1 MFKMIYEL
9 SMLAA
14 EAQQAIWLRTIKLS
28 AGGSAAGRE
37 AELMVTEK
45 LAAAQQAFSSLAAA
59 ASAIGIVRAYRSKVR
74 LNVRRLSRR

>member
-1 MFKMIYEL
+1 MFKIFYEL

-14 EAQQAIWLRTIKLS
+14 EAQQAIWLRTIRLS

-37 AELMVTEK
+37 AQLMVTEK
-45 LAAAQQAFSSLAAA
+45 LAAAQQAFSSLAAGA
-59 ASAIGIVRAYRSKVR
+59 PPIGIVRAYRSKVR